1 MKRSFAFT
9 LAQTKFLLKSEGR
22 RLLLWLVITAGF
34 CAMSLGNI
42 MVSYPDEKSLAE
54 IFFTMQM
61 PMIQI
66 LFGNFRYEVP
76 NTQAYEFAA
85 ETWIILVILV
95 ALMNILLAVRF
106 ARKQE
111 DTGTTEFVL
120 TTSAG
125 RKSPL
130 ASVSLVLFLENAL
143 ASLLCFFTLQFSG
156 LKGADLTGNL
166 LFALSILVA
175 GLVFQSLA
183 LVSSQ
188 VASEGSGATML
199 SFGFLG
205 IAFLSRILLDME
217 QEDLQIL
224 SPLSWGGA
232 VQPYGENNWLPIA
245 VGFISA
251 GLLTLLSFYLA
262 GKRDIGAG
270 LLPQRAGRARGSTFL
285 CDPIT
290 LRWKMNWKQVS
301 VFGVAVAVFGMMFGS
316 LLEAINDLAENPI
329 MAQILGGGSDAL
341 ETELVKGLVT
351 LLVLLFSVV
360 ILLPGIQ
367 IFYQIKKDQLSGSLE
382 LFYPT
387 GVSRG
392 RVFLGHFIVGLVSMV
407 LLLGISI
414 LSIWLGAEVF
424 KAPNLDFE
432 LYLKSFA
439 NMLPYV
445 LLVYC
450 IAVCIYV
457 FFQRGTGLMY
467 GYVGFS
473 FFALLTGE
481 MFDLPDW
488 LNKLALFG
496 FVEKVPYSEMDWQNW
511 SVMLGVALLLFLIGF
526 LGYRKKDLRVMG

>member
-1 MKRSFAFT
+1 MKRSFAYT
-9 LAQTKFLLKSEGR
+9 TAQTGFLLRSEGR
-22 RLLLWLVITAGF
+22 RLLLWLMIVVGF
-34 CAMSLGNI
+34 CAMSIGNI
-42 MVSYPDEKSLAE
+42 MVSYPDEKSLGE

-66 LFGNFRYEVP
+66 LFGNFRYELP
-76 NTQAYEFAA
+76 NTQAYEFVA

-130 ASVSLVLFLENAL
+130 ASVSLVLFLENFL
-143 ASLLCFFTLQFSG
+143 ASFVCFLILQFSG
-156 LKGADLTGNL
+156 LEGADLTGNM
-166 LFALSILVA
+166 LFALSILVT

-183 LVSSQ
+183 LVANQ
-188 VASEGSGATML
+188 IASEGSGATTL

-205 IAFLSRILLDME
+205 LTFLSRILLDME
-217 QEDLQIL
+217 RDDLQIL

-232 VQPYGENNWLPIA
+232 VQPFGENNWFPI
-245 VGFISA
+245 VIGFASTA
-251 GLLTLLSFYLA
+251 LLTWLSFYLV

-270 LLPQRAGRARGSTFL
+270 LLPQRTGRAGGSSFL
-285 CDPIT
+285 RDPIT
-290 LRWKMNWKQVS
+290 LRWKMNWKMVL
-301 VFGVAVAVFGMMFGS
+301 VFAFAVAVFGLMFGS
-316 LLEAINDLAENPI
+316 LLEAIKDLAENPI
-329 MAQILGGGSDAL
+329 MAQILGGGSDTL
-341 ETELVKGLVT
+341 EVELVKGLVT

-360 ILLPGIQ
+360 IILPGVQ

-387 GVSRG
+387 GVSRDKI
-392 RVFLGHFIVGLVSMV
+392 FLGHFLVGLLTMV
-407 LLLGISI
+407 LLLAISI
-414 LSIWLGAEVF
+414 FSIWLGAEVF
-424 KAPNLDFE
+424 KAPNLE
-432 LYLKSFA
+432 LGLYLKSFV

-445 LLVYC
+445 LLVYT
-450 IAVCIYV
+450 IAVVIYV
-457 FFQRGTGLMY
+457 FFQRGTGLMF

-473 FFALLTGE
+473 FFALLIGE

-496 FVEKVPYSEMDWQNW
+496 FVKKVPYAEINWQNW
-511 SVMLGVALLLFLIGF
+511 SVMLGVAVLLLLVGF